1 MDINYIESM
10 IERFFDASLSM
21 EEERELCRYL
31 RENDVPDELRK
42 EQEALLALCD
52 DEISVEIPEGFEDR
66 LETMI
71 DSLEKEVKHQAVAEK
86 RTERNTSV
94 LLRVPRFVWRSAAAV
109 AVFAIGYIFMSESW
123 EHTENDDTIPVVVA
137 EQPEKDTFDN
147 PEDAMKCFKA
157 AFGDIK
163 IAMNATLR
171 NARGIG
177 NVIELSSASNRNE
190 LKKNI

>member
-1 MDINYIESM
+1 M
-10 IERFFDASLSM
+10 
-21 EEERELCRYL
+21 
-31 RENDVPDELRK
+31 
-42 EQEALLALCD
+42 
-52 DEISVEIPEGFEDR
+52 
-66 LETMI
+66 
-71 DSLEKEVKHQAVAEK
+71 
-86 RTERNTSV
+86 
-94 LLRVPRFVWRSAAAV
+94 
-109 AVFAIGYIFMSESW
+109 AVFAIGYIFMSESR
-123 EHTENDDTIPVVVA
+123 ELTENDDTIPVVVA

-190 LKKNI
+190 FKKNI

>member
-1 MDINYIESM
+1 M
-10 IERFFDASLSM
+10 IERFFDASLSI

-42 EQEALLALCD
+42 EKEALLALCD

-123 EHTENDDTIPVVVA
+123 ELTENDDTIPVVVA

-190 LKKNI
+190 FKKNI

>member
-10 IERFFDASLSM
+10 IERFFDASLSI

-42 EQEALLALCD
+42 EKEALLALCD

-123 EHTENDDTIPVVVA
+123 ELTENDDTIPVVVA

-163 IAMNATLR
+163 IAMNATLQ

-190 LKKNI
+190 FKKNI